1 MLWPL
6 RRFIPAV
13 LSLAPLACPA
23 GRAGPP
29 PAAPDAADPDTV
41 AARADAESCRQ
52 GLASRDECD
61 ALAAREAAHQARLEQ
76 DARLMRPPKVVNVI
90 PADVPMTTSGIAHQ
104 VLIAGTGPTPGP
116 NDAVKLRMVTWTA
129 DGNPVRTLSYRD
141 EPKRFRMQK
150 LYVPGLA
157 EALAL
162 VKEGG
167 TTRFWIPASLTG
179 GGEGSMIPGGTL
191 LIQVTLAEVIAAPAT
206 PANLAAP
213 PPDAIVTASGL
224 AFKVLEPGS
233 GTVHPDPHDRVT
245 VNSTL
250 WTADG
255 TMFDSSI
262 IRGRPD
268 TVTLDRVIEGVAEGV
283 QLMVVGEK
291 TRLWIPEE
299 LAYGGR
305 PGSRAKL
312 LSGMLIFD
320 IELLEIDEQPEP
332 PPPPVVPAFI
342 QGPPRNA
349 KRTASGLAYRV
360 LKKGTGKKHPTANS
374 VVKVRYSGWTTD
386 GTMFD
391 SSAARGKPSTYRLN
405 LLIKGWSEGVQLMV
419 VGEKTRFWIPE
430 ELAYNG
436 LPGKPAGMLIFEVEL
451 LAIEK

>member
-1 MLWPL
+1 MHRSL

-23 GRAGPP
+23 GHSGPP
-29 PAAPDAADPDTV
+29 PGAPGAADPDTI
-41 AARADAESCRQ
+41 AARANAESCRQ
-52 GLASRDECD
+52 GLAPRDACED
-61 ALAAREAAHQARLEQ
+61 LAAREAALEAHLEQ

-104 VLIAGTGPTPGP
+104 VLIEGTGPTPGP
-116 NDAVKLRMVTWTA
+116 HDAVKLHMVTWTA

-141 EPKRFRMQK
+141 EPKRFRMQQ

-167 TTRFWIPASLTG
+167 TTRFWIPPSLTG
-179 GGEGSMIPGGTL
+179 GGEGSIIPGGTL

-213 PPDAIVTASGL
+213 PPDATVTASGL

-233 GTVHPDPHDRVT
+233 GTVHPDPHDRVK
-245 VNSTL
+245 VHSSV

-255 TMFDSSI
+255 TYFNSSI

-268 TVTLDRVIEGVAEGV
+268 TVPLDRALEGWAEGV

-299 LAYGGR
+299 LAYKGR
-305 PGSRAKL
+305 PGKMAEI
-312 LSGMLIFD
+312 LSGMLVFD
-320 IELLEIDEQPEP
+320 VELLEIDEQPEP

-342 QGPPRNA
+342 KGPPRNA

-360 LKKGTGKKHPTANS
+360 LKKGTGKEHPTATS
-374 VVKVRYSGWTTD
+374 VVKVRYSAWTTD

-391 SSAARGKPSTYRLN
+391 SSAARGKPSTYALN
-405 LLIKGWSEGVQLMV
+405 RLIKGWSEGVRLMV

-430 ELAYNG
+430 KLAYNG
-436 LPGKPAGMLIFEVEL
+436 RLGSPAGMLIFEVEL